1 MATTQ
6 KQKIADLCAIL
17 TQVEDPK
24 DMRALLEDLCTQK
37 EVENMAER
45 IFAAKLLLEG
55 KTYNEV
61 VSQSSISSATLS
73 RVSRS
78 LQNGTGY
85 KKQLKK

>member
-6 KQKIADLCAIL
+6 KQKIADLCTIL

-85 KKQLKK
+85 KKQLNK

>member
-6 KQKIADLCAIL
+6 KQKIADLCTIL
-17 TQVEDPK
+17 TQVDDPK